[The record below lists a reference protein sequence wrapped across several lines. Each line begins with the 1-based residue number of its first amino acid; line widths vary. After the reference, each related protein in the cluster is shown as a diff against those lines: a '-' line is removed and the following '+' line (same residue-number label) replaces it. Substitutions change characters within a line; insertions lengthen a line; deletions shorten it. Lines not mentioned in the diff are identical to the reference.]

1 MALPLTYLKISRFI
15 FQLHQKN
22 PWEMS
27 LVGEEDETE
36 RRKLHKLLLTTLNRT
51 RLFWAVVLFKATAQ
65 NWFLRIVL
73 FDIFQGSR
81 SSPDKLFSP
90 YFKSNHS
97 LKYSLRSSQFFCV
110 INQWSCFWYRERQTD
125 GQTDSLTLKSII
137 FLSPLSAGIP
147 GLGHFAWLTLTLLF
161 ILRSLAWCSIHQ
173 HTYLGTITC
182 LFVLRQGPIT

>member
-1 MALPLTYLKISRFI
+1 
-15 FQLHQKN
+15 
-22 PWEMS
+22 MS

-51 RLFWAVVLFKATAQ
+51 RLFWAVVLFKVTAQ

-97 LKYSLRSSQFFCV
+97 LKYSLQSSQFFCV
-110 INQWSCFWYRERQTD
+110 INQ
-125 GQTDSLTLKSII
+125 
-137 FLSPLSAGIP
+137 
-147 GLGHFAWLTLTLLF
+147 
-161 ILRSLAWCSIHQ
+161 
-173 HTYLGTITC
+173 
-182 LFVLRQGPIT
+182 